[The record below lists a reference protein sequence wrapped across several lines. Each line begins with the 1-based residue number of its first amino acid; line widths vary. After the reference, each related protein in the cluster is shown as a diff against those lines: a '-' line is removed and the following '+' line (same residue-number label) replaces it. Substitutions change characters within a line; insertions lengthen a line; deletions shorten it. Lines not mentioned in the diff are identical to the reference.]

1 MLLWP
6 QLVQFNLFGVREG
19 KIAVGDRRRDAVDML
34 VGHNIRILRE
44 DRGISQTELGR
55 KIGVVFQQVQKYEN
69 GENRVC
75 CGRLFKIASALD
87 APITAFFEGVD
98 QSISADAASSPVS
111 LLAEPYALRLAHA
124 FCALES
130 IDLRRSMAEL
140 AEHMVG
146 HALPSQR
153 AGDGDKIAA
162 E

>member
-1 MLLWP
+1 
-6 QLVQFNLFGVREG
+6 
-19 KIAVGDRRRDAVDML
+19 ML

-69 GENRVC
+69 GKNRVC

-87 APITAFFEGVD
+87 APITAFFEGLD
-98 QSISADAASSPVS
+98 QFISADAVSPVA
-111 LLAEPYALRLAHA
+111 LLAEPYALRLVQA

-130 IDLRRSMAEL
+130 TDLRRSLAEL

-153 AGDGDKIAA
+153 AGSGDKIAA
-162 E
+162 Q

>member
-111 LLAEPYALRLAHA
+111 LLADPMPCVWPTLSARWRART
-124 FCALES
+124 CSDRWWRSPS
-130 IDLRRSMAEL
+130 IWRGTRFPLS
-140 AEHMVG
+140 V
-146 HALPSQR
+146 R
-153 AGDGDKIAA
+153 ATVIR
-162 E
+162 